1 MIEIIQSLG
10 FPIAMVLLLYYM
22 LKEQQKA
29 YEQFVQKIVDHM
41 DEEIKIMRS
50 LGEGMEI
57 LLDRRRSKE

>member
-1 MIEIIQSLG
+1 MIELIQSLG

-29 YEQFVQKIVDHM
+29 YESFVGKIVDHM

-57 LLDRRRSKE
+57 LLDRRRIKE